1 MLITIAKVLVLIVIM
16 LVAAAPL
23 LPVVLLIPWHFL
35 ALHRGLTKRL
45 PDRCVVALAAG
56 SLHVTRGS
64 THTRHALS
72 AIVRGR
78 FVRNDNWTESKI
90 LEDALGLFAVRGR
103 ELVRLPESTAGLDA
117 LLAELHRRG
126 VPIEDVHVS
135 APAYLD

>member
-1 MLITIAKVLVLIVIM
+1 MLITIAKVLVFVGIM
-16 LVAAAPL
+16 LVAAVPL
-23 LPVVLLIPWHFL
+23 LPILALVPWHFL

-45 PDRCVVALAAG
+45 PTRCVVSLDDG
-56 SLHVTRGS
+56 SFDVIRGS

-78 FVRNDNWTESKI
+78 FVRNDNWTESKM
-90 LEDALGLFAVRGR
+90 LEDALGLFAARGR
-103 ELVRLPESTAGLDA
+103 EVVRLPESTEGLDA

-126 VPIEDVHVS
+126 VPIEDVSVS